1 MHPELLL
8 DHPGDHGRGPDS
20 GVQTIGHRTAVQNVP
35 QRLPFRALQLRW
47 SSGALSF
54 QQTFDPMH
62 LIACQP
68 LGNLGAWGLQ
78 NRRQLPAAA
87 PLRIQ
92 HYCLQTLGHTIR
104 SVPFRLLAQAN
115 QPLISARVQ
124 TNHSRQHGTPLTESM
139 PSFSCYVPLIMRR
152 CISERILPTV
162 LGLPTA
168 QTSPRAS
175 PQVDE
180 FGDALAVEALQGI
193 CQNAP
198 FPSRWNF
205 ALDQATALQWRRG
218 RDEQQ
223 DQVHQPSFLR
233 LSYRPVLHRS
243 YLSLLRQTA
252 VTC

>member
-1 MHPELLL
+1 MQQFAHVAGMVMHPELLL

-35 QRLPFRALQLRW
+35 QRLPLRALQLRW

-68 LGNLGAWGLQ
+68 LRNLGAWGLQ

-139 PSFSCYVPLIMRR
+139 PSFSCYVPLIMRM
-152 CISERILPTV
+152 CILPSEEKGCTGSGRGD
-162 LGLPTA
+162 LGRIWMRP
-168 QTSPRAS
+168 
-175 PQVDE
+175 
-180 FGDALAVEALQGI
+180 GVEI
-193 CQNAP
+193 N
-198 FPSRWNF
+198 
-205 ALDQATALQWRRG
+205 
-218 RDEQQ
+218 
-223 DQVHQPSFLR
+223 
-233 LSYRPVLHRS
+233 RPAW
-243 YLSLLRQTA
+243 TNP
-252 VTC
+252 